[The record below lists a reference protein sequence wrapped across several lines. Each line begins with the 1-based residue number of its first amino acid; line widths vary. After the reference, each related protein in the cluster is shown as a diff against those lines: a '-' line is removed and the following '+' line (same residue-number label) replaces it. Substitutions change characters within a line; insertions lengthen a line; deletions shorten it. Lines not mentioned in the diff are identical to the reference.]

1 MSDSGP
7 QGGESC
13 MSLFR
18 AYLRTRKGIIL
29 AAETVL
35 CFVIVVCYGASNVA
49 GYLAV
54 AVIELVF
61 CIIYFFVFAGKYD
74 TQLTFIHWGW
84 SDFLRCAIACLLF
97 LITSLITLLSRS
109 DGAGIAGAVFG
120 LLAGILFGY
129 DGYMTIPLLR
139 KPHAAVPTEHC
150 ITVAQIL
157 SDTQC
162 K

>member
-1 MSDSGP
+1 MKSCIVGRAGRRNALYWNPSP
-7 QGGESC
+7 QSTNHLSLPNKES
-13 MSLFR
+13 FEK
-18 AYLRTRKGIIL
+18 RK
-29 AAETVL
+29 VL

-139 KPHAAVPTEHC
+139 KPHAAVPTEHLEG
-150 ITVAQIL
+150 V
-157 SDTQC
+157 
-162 K
+162 

>member
-84 SDFLRCAIACLLF
+84 S
-97 LITSLITLLSRS
+97 
-109 DGAGIAGAVFG
+109 VFG

-139 KPHAAVPTEHC
+139 KPHAAVPTEHLEG
-150 ITVAQIL
+150 V
-157 SDTQC
+157 
-162 K
+162 